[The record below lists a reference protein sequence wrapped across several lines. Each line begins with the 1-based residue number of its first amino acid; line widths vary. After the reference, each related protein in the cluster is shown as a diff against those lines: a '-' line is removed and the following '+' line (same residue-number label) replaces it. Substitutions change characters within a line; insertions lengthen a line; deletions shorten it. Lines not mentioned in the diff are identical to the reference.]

1 MTYLQQCTPHI
12 LLKFSFLFYIFQ
24 ELQELA
30 KVHQN
35 VKILSL
41 GITRI
46 INKLLLI
53 RLINLLFLD
62 VTDFGS
68 YPELAKE
75 IESFVGENGINLL
88 INNAGY
94 SSKFTRLDYV
104 KAEQME
110 KTFLI
115 NVVAPV
121 LLAKEFKPL
130 LKKATSPSQ
139 SSWVVNISSILGSID
154 ANKEGGFYPYR
165 ASKAALNACT
175 KSMAIDLRTDN
186 IHALSLHPGWVKT
199 DMGGSNA
206 PLKVEQSCSNMVQLM
221 ENLEVNQSGKFL
233 QHDGKELPW

>member
-1 MTYLQQCTPHI
+1 M
-12 LLKFSFLFYIFQ
+12 
-24 ELQELA
+24 
-30 KVHQN
+30 
-35 VKILSL
+35 
-41 GITRI
+41 
-46 INKLLLI
+46 
-53 RLINLLFLD
+53 
-62 VTDFGS
+62 
-68 YPELAKE
+68 
-75 IESFVGENGINLL
+75 GENGINLL

-233 QHDGKELPW
+233 QYDGKELPW